1 MKVKTIN
8 KGFNREHKD
17 IAKGMS
23 NGNTKS
29 KRMKTRSSLS
39 VNKRSLGF
47 PTKKKSLSKSPQKGT
62 QIKKEKDIQVTSTPL
77 TTEHNNEPPEINNIY
92 SLLESTRN
100 NYYDLEHKLFSN
112 TYFNINP
119 ITFQLRS
126 LNSDASSLLTNQTFW
141 IVYIEYL
148 FNTHKLN
155 SSSTLLKIANS
166 AFQHLSNETDTTL
179 LKQCYITHMKHFDNI
194 EHNNNISTY
203 KKNDDNYYMSL
214 LETKTKMCTS
224 ATEVYKKIKKTEAV
238 SHEHEIH
245 MNDLRLFSF
254 SNSKLLD
261 LKNEENN
268 CCQEEQKE
276 DVVLKSNNQK
286 VKSNND
292 ITPVKM
298 NSNVKYSRSGN
309 GKNCENGRNILKEKR
324 NSENNYNPI
333 NTAVESNIHKCNKSF
348 TQRPHNIND
357 ENINEVNNNIKKVGS
372 NLKSNLKPN
381 NNKIKY
387 YITFK

>member
-17 IAKGMS
+17 IVKGMS

-39 VNKRSLGF
+39 VNKRSLGL
-47 PTKKKSLSKSPQKGT
+47 PTKKKSLSKSPQKQS

-77 TTEHNNEPPEINNIY
+77 TTEHNNELPEINNIY

-166 AFQHLSNETDTTL
+166 AFQHLLNNNDTTL

-268 CCQEEQKE
+268 CCQEEQKD
-276 DVVLKSNNQK
+276 DVALKSNNQK

-292 ITPVKM
+292 STPVKT

-309 GKNCENGRNILKEKR
+309 GKNCENGRNVLKEKR

-333 NTAVESNIHKCNKSF
+333 NTAIESNIRKCNKSF
-348 TQRPHNIND
+348 TQRPNNIND
-357 ENINEVNNNIKKVGS
+357 ENINEVNNIKKVGS

-381 NNKIKY
+381 NKIKY